1 MKNESDFERLT
12 PDLILET
19 IESATGKK
27 MSGLTSPLPSYI
39 NRVYELQAMDETRII
54 AKFYRPGRWSI
65 EALRDEHRFMVD
77 CATAEIPVVLPLTLT
92 NGETIGEMD
101 GFYFALFP
109 KKLGREFEV
118 TCDEDWRRIGRLIGR
133 IHLVGSTKA
142 ADDRIVLHPSKST
155 VADIA
160 QLVGGGFV
168 STTHLDEFTEITGN
182 IVEIAERGFK
192 DIELIRIHGDCHNGN
207 LLNRPEEGLMIIDF
221 DDMMTGPPVQD
232 IWLLLHDYADRSQN
246 EINLILQG
254 YEQFRDFDDRSL
266 KLIEPLRAMRML
278 HYLAWCSKQVND
290 FQFNRNFPDWGSDA
304 FWQREIS
311 DLRIQLQ
318 SILEKHSTG

>member
-12 PDLILET
+12 PDLIFKA
-19 IESATGKK
+19 IESASGKR
-27 MSGLTSPLPSYI
+27 MSGLISPLPSYI
-39 NRVYELQAMDETRII
+39 NRVYELQAMDKTRII

-65 EALRDEHRFMVD
+65 KALRDEHRFMAD
-77 CATAEIPVVLPLTLT
+77 CATAEIPVVLPLTLA
-92 NGETIGEMD
+92 NGETIDEMD
-101 GFYFALFP
+101 GFYFSLFP

-133 IHLVGSTKA
+133 IHLIGSTKP

-160 QLVGGGFV
+160 QLVGRGFV
-168 STTHLDEFTEITGN
+168 NTTHLDEFTELTGK
-182 IVEIAERGFK
+182 IVEIAEAGFK

-207 LLNRPEEGLMIIDF
+207 LLQRPEEGLMIIDF

-254 YEQFRDFDDRSL
+254 YEQFREFDDRSL

-290 FQFNRNFPDWGSDA
+290 FQFNKNFPDWGSDA
-304 FWQREIS
+304 FWQIEIS
-311 DLRIQLQ
+311 DLHIQLQ
-318 SILEKHSTG
+318 NILEKQ

>member
-1 MKNESDFERLT
+1 MNNEPDFERLT

-19 IESATGKK
+19 IESSLGKK

-39 NRVYELQAMDETRII
+39 NRVYELQTMDGTRII
-54 AKFYRPGRWSI
+54 AKFYRPGRWDI
-65 EALRDEHRFMVD
+65 EALRDEHRFMMD
-77 CATAEIPVVLPLTLT
+77 CATAEIPVVLPLTLA
-92 NGETIGEMD
+92 NGETIDEMD
-101 GFYFALFP
+101 GFCFSLFP

-118 TCDEDWRRIGRLIGR
+118 TCDEDWRRLGRLIGR

-155 VADIA
+155 VADIE
-160 QLVGGGFV
+160 QLVDGGFV
-168 STTHLDEFTEITGN
+168 GRTHLDEFTEITDN
-182 IVEIAERGFK
+182 IVRIAEMGFK
-192 DIELIRIHGDCHNGN
+192 DTELIRIHGDCHYGN
-207 LLNRPEEGLMIIDF
+207 ILHRPEEGLMIIDF

-232 IWLLLHDYADRSQN
+232 LWLLLHDYADRSQN
-246 EINLILQG
+246 EINLILEG
-254 YEQFRDFDDRSL
+254 YEQFREFDDRSL

-290 FQFNRNFPDWGSDA
+290 FQFKKNFPEWGSDA
-304 FWQREIS
+304 FWLREIS

-318 SILEKHSTG
+318 NILEKPSTV